1 MQSKKLKYQAYL
13 EKFPNCPPDNFVP
26 VNRDGFRWVH
36 EDVNENDFIPL
47 NALKVPPQRLLDHSD
62 LMCMGY
68 GLSLFDTLEKAQVR
82 YRNLY
87 IRKNELMKSIFIED
101 VGDHVAHLSINEED
115 GIADEPNDI
124 GHFTFHEFAE
134 VGLQKKVLSLHPIF
148 ENDASN

>member
-13 EKFPNCPPDNFVP
+13 EKFPNCPPDYFVP

-36 EDVNENDFIPL
+36 KDVNENDFVPL
-47 NALKVPPQRLLDHSD
+47 NIKKEPTQRILDNSD
-62 LMCMGY
+62 SMCMGY
-68 GLSLFDTLEKAQVR
+68 GLSLFETLQQAMHR
-82 YRNLY
+82 YLY
-87 IRKNELMKSIFIED
+87 LFKKKRALMKSIFIED
-101 VGDHVAHLSINEED
+101 VGDHVAHLSINEQD

-134 VGLQKKVLSLHPIF
+134 VGLQKNVLSLHPIF